1 MQRIAIAGGIGSGK
15 TAVTDYLA
23 SKGVVIVDA
32 DVVARDVVA
41 PGETAYLQLVD
52 AFGRGILADDSTLD
66 RALVADVVFRDATA
80 LRRLNRIT
88 HFAIGIEI
96 VRRCD
101 ENANAVVA
109 IALPLYR
116 PEHRSLFGVTQ
127 AWLVRA
133 REDVVLT
140 RLTTSR
146 KMDLG
151 DAQRRIAAQQALA
164 LPDDAF
170 DAIIDNS
177 EDLHATYANA
187 DRLLAEL
194 A

>member
-15 TAVTDYLA
+15 TAITDYLA

-41 PGETAYLQLVD
+41 PGQTAYLQLVD
-52 AFGRGILADDSTLD
+52 AFGRGILSDDSSLD

-96 VRRCD
+96 ARRCD
-101 ENANAVVA
+101 ENANKVVA
-109 IALPLYR
+109 VALPLYR
-116 PEHRSLFGVTQ
+116 PEHRSLFGLTQ

-146 KMDLG
+146 KMNLE
-151 DAQRRIAAQQALA
+151 DAQRRIVAQQVLA
-164 LPDDAF
+164 LPDEAF

-177 EDLHATYANA
+177 EDLLTTYAVV
-187 DRLLAEL
+187 DCLLAEL